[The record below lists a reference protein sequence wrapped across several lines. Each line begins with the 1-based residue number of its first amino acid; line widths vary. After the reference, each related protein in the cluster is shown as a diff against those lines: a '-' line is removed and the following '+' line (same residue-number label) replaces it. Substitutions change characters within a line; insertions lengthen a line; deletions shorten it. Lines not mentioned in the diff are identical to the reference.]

1 MKYAQNHQGSF
12 PDLEDVAVEEAA
24 KSCKLG
30 MKPEDV
36 QHHYNLWSQDGKY
49 DEVGKLLSPY
59 SIIFHCCVGSE
70 IDMVTQKNTRVTQ
83 V

>member
-24 KSCKLG
+24 KGCMFG

-36 QHHYNLWSQDGKY
+36 QHHYNLWSH
-49 DEVGKLLSPY
+49 DEVGK
-59 SIIFHCCVGSE
+59 
-70 IDMVTQKNTRVTQ
+70 
-83 V
+83 